1 MDNVTA
7 EMIADPTNL
16 LYTCTECVKEIIHLR
31 QIGKIFKRD
40 KGKRPPIVDMVKEC
54 GIKIV
59 PITEKH
65 LNTLDELPLVK
76 EHRDPADRLIIAQA
90 ITDRA
95 LLVSCDTAFPDYM
108 GYGLIF
114 HQNER

>member
-1 MDNVTA
+1 MR
-7 EMIADPTNL
+7 
-16 LYTCTECVKEIIHLR
+16 H
-31 QIGKIFKRD
+31 IGKIFKRN
-40 KGKRPPIVDMVKEC
+40 KINGKRRTIVDMIRDF
-54 GIKIV
+54 GIEIV
-59 PITEKH
+59 PVTEKH
-65 LNTLDELPLVK
+65 LKTMDSLPLVK

-108 GYGLIF
+108 GHGLLF